1 MVGIVVVSHSKLLAE
16 GVVDLVRMTSK
27 KVKIA
32 TAGGLENGE
41 YGTSIEAINKAVEN
55 VYSED
60 GVIIFADLGSS
71 IMTSEM
77 LVEEKQDEKIVLSK
91 ASVVEGAFAACIYA
105 ENGMSLNDILNMIN
119 NEKK

>member
-27 KVKIA
+27 KVKIVP
-32 TAGGLENGE
+32 AGGLENGD
-41 YGTSIEAINKAVEN
+41 YGTSYDLINKAIDE

-77 LVEEKQDEKIVLSK
+77 IVEERNDERIILSK
-91 ASVVEGAFAACIYA
+91 VGIVEGAFAASIYA
-105 ENGMSLNDILNMIN
+105 ENNMPLQDIIKMIN
-119 NEKK
+119 NENK